1 MSGFN
6 ASQEELSA
14 MAEMAKKQ
22 LMKQN
27 KGDLDASFDYSKIMD
42 EISDE
47 NEMPKDD
54 NYTLRSPLHHKSSD
68 NVLANTFEEPPKL
81 NSYDEE
87 LFPGGPT
94 KSQIE
99 LWKKEWEGYDIYVID
114 LLDKYSFVF
123 RTLGRFEYKQLVSFV
138 DINALQREE
147 SICNAA
153 VLWPENYDYNV
164 MSSQKAGIAST
175 LASVIMEKSGFTQDY
190 VIQEI

>member
-6 ASQEELSA
+6 GSQEELSV

-42 EISDE
+42 EIDNE
-47 NEMPKDD
+47 NEIEKDD
-54 NYTLRSPLHHKSSD
+54 QYTLKTSLHEKPSD
-68 NVLANTFEEPPKL
+68 DNLENIYEEPPKL

-87 LFPGGPT
+87 LFSGGPT
-94 KSQIE
+94 KSRVE

-123 RTLGRFEYKQLVSFV
+123 RTLGRFEYKQLVSFL

-164 MSSQKAGIAST
+164 MSKQKAGIAST
-175 LASVIMEKSGFTQDY
+175 LAAVIMEKSGFTQDY

>member
-22 LMKQN
+22 LMKQS
-27 KGDLDASFDYSKIMD
+27 KGDIDDSFDYSKIMD
-42 EISDE
+42 EVSDE
-47 NEMPKDD
+47 NEIPKDEE
-54 NYTLRSPLHHKSSD
+54 YKLKTPLHERYSD
-68 NVLANTFEEPPKL
+68 NIYEESPKL

-87 LFPGGPT
+87 VFPSGPT
-94 KSQIE
+94 KSQVE

-147 SICNAA
+147 SICNAV
-153 VLWPENYDYNV
+153 VLWPENYDYNI
-164 MSSQKAGIAST
+164 MSQQKAGIAST

>member
-6 ASQEELSA
+6 ASEEELSA

-22 LMKQN
+22 LMKQT
-27 KGDLDASFDYSKIMD
+27 KGDIDASFDYSKIMD

-47 NEMPKDD
+47 NEIPKDD
-54 NYTLRSPLHHKSSD
+54 EYTLKNPLYKKSSD
-68 NVLANTFEEPPKL
+68 NILGSIYEESPKL

-87 LFPGGPT
+87 VFPGGPT

-153 VLWPENYDYNV
+153 VIWPENYDYNV
-164 MSSQKAGIAST
+164 MSQQKAGIAST

>member
-6 ASQEELSA
+6 ASEEELSA
-14 MAEMAKKQ
+14 MAAMAKKQ

-27 KGDLDASFDYSKIMD
+27 KGEADASFDYSKIMEEVND
-42 EISDE
+42 DYKE
-47 NEMPKDD
+47 PKDD
-54 NYTLRSPLHHKSSD
+54 EH
-68 NVLANTFEEPPKL
+68 KL
-81 NSYDEE
+81 NNSLQDRPSEKNYEKSKVLDPYDEE
-87 LFPGGPT
+87 LFSGGPT
-94 KSQIE
+94 KSQVD
-99 LWKKEWEGYDIYVID
+99 LWKKEWDGYDIYEIE
-114 LLDKYSFVF
+114 LLNKYSFIF

-175 LASVIMEKSGFTQDY
+175 LAAVIMEKSGFTEDY

>member
-6 ASQEELSA
+6 ASQEELNA

-27 KGDLDASFDYSKIMD
+27 KEEADESFDYSEIMD
-42 EISDE
+42 ETSNEDNIENNNKYILNSPIYAKTSDE
-47 NEMPKDD
+47 ES
-54 NYTLRSPLHHKSSD
+54 L
-68 NVLANTFEEPPKL
+68 KL

-87 LFPGGPT
+87 LFNEGPT
-94 KSQIE
+94 KSQIA
-99 LWKKEWEGYDIYVID
+99 LWKKEWEGYDIYSID
-114 LLDKYSFVF
+114 LLEKYSFVF
-123 RTLGRFEYKQLVSFV
+123 RTLSRFEYKQLVSFI

-153 VLWPENYDYNV
+153 VLWPENYDYNI

-175 LASVIMEKSGFTQDY
+175 LAAVIMEKSGFTEDY

>member
-6 ASQEELSA
+6 ASEEELSA
-14 MAEMAKKQ
+14 MAAMAKKQ

-27 KGDLDASFDYSKIMD
+27 KGDADASFDYSKIMEEVNEEGGASEDD
-42 EISDE
+42 EHKL
-47 NEMPKDD
+47 N
-54 NYTLRSPLHHKSSD
+54 SPLHEKPLENAYEDSI
-68 NVLANTFEEPPKL
+68 TL
-81 NSYDEE
+81 NPYDEE
-87 LFPGGPT
+87 VFPGGPT
-94 KSQIE
+94 KSQVD
-99 LWKKEWEGYDIYVID
+99 LWKKEWEGYDIYVIE
-114 LLDKYSFVF
+114 LLNKYSFVF

-147 SICNAA
+147 SICNTA

-175 LASVIMEKSGFTQDY
+175 LAAVIMEKSGFTEDY

>member
-1 MSGFN
+1 MGGFN
-6 ASQEELSA
+6 ASGEELSA
-14 MAEMAKKQ
+14 MAAMAKKQ

-27 KGDLDASFDYSKIMD
+27 KGDEDASFDYSKIMEELNEED
-42 EISDE
+42 EVQKEDE
-47 NEMPKDD
+47 YKLNNNLPEKI
-54 NYTLRSPLHHKSSD
+54 LE
-68 NVLANTFEEPPKL
+68 NTYEEPKTL
-81 NSYDEE
+81 NPYDEE
-87 LFPGGPT
+87 VFPGGPT
-94 KSQIE
+94 KSQVD
-99 LWKKEWEGYDIYVID
+99 LWKKEWEGYDIYVIE
-114 LLDKYSFVF
+114 LLGKYSFVF

-175 LASVIMEKSGFTQDY
+175 LAAVIMEKSGFTEDY